1 MRHYGCLLVRFINQR
16 TNNLSSNQCVKTHWF
31 GRLVVA
37 FFCLF
42 ISSCGWQL
50 RGVDTLKQKNIL
62 TQAAPISLNL
72 NLVKRNP
79 ELLQVFNNI
88 NNINNIRFNN
98 NAKHTLTIHSVDID
112 KRHLAVT
119 ETGVAAQFLLTVTLS
134 YSVTIKTVKAPAQ
147 QYILTSRRDYDFDA
161 TQIVAKKQEEQALI
175 SELYEELAQQT
186 LLHAR
191 LLTVNT
197 QQP

>member
-1 MRHYGCLLVRFINQR
+1 MRQHVLLFARQSCQR
-16 TNNLSSNQCVKTHWF
+16 VTNKGSNQCTKTHWF
-31 GRLVVA
+31 GTVGVA
-37 FFCLF
+37 FFCIML
-42 ISSCGWQL
+42 SGCGWQL
-50 RGVDTLKQKNIL
+50 RGIEALQQKNIL
-62 TQAAPISLNL
+62 TQVTPITLNL

-79 ELLQVFNNI
+79 ELLQIFNNI
-88 NNINNIRFNN
+88 NSLNNIHFDNSAR
-98 NAKHTLTIHSVDID
+98 HTLTVHTVDID

-134 YSVTIKTVKAPAQ
+134 YSVSVNTAKTPAR
-147 QYILTSRRDYDFDA
+147 QYTLTSRRDYDFDA

-191 LLTVNT
+191 LLTT
-197 QQP
+197 DTKTP